1 MTIITFISSRTGKQW
16 RQEFETTVW
25 SEILSQLQD
34 VDGMSAKLVRAGSQ
48 KLNMEL
54 GSDSVLPTVTG
65 GYIISFTQS
74 QMKGAHDVFDFTAD
88 DIANMSH
95 RELNI
100 TLRTVREWA
109 ADNNQDVF
117 TTIGN
122 YTNLTNDAKRDLL
135 RKVLEMVAPV
145 CNNPVV
151 DLAEVEE
158 LRNEVEEI
166 LSRLLTVE
174 RLLGLEV

>member
-1 MTIITFISSRTGKQW
+1 
-16 RQEFETTVW
+16 
-25 SEILSQLQD
+25 LSNLQD

-54 GSDSVLPTVTG
+54 ASDSVLPNVTG

-74 QMKGAHDVFDFTAD
+74 QMKGAHDVFDFTVD

-122 YTNLTNDAKRDLL
+122 YTNLTNDSKRDLL

-145 CNNPVV
+145 CAPVNNAE
-151 DLAEVEE
+151 LNALAAEVEA
-158 LRNEVEEI
+158 LN
-166 LSRLLTVE
+166 SRVLTVE